1 MSPPYDVHEPICRGG
16 GWWWTQVGVTRSKDL
31 PAPKAKPGSAD
42 TALSTQP
49 PPGTEVP
56 FYARQLGSPGSAPP
70 SMQCTPSRGPAPE
83 QSRAQGRGHG
93 TPGVGPRPVSALT
106 QRGFPGPASAGRLG
120 FPLLETKG
128 GPGRPCA
135 RLVGAGPAGGHGE
148 RVPGGVGVESSL
160 SPQEICPPRPRKPAR
175 HNGCHTSGTSDART
189 SVALRQGRHCTGP
202 GPVVPGCSL
211 SGRPS

>member
-1 MSPPYDVHEPICRGG
+1 MDTGGRHKEQGPPRPQNQAWVSRHSSEH
-16 GWWWTQVGVTRSKDL
+16 
-31 PAPKAKPGSAD
+31 SA
-42 TALSTQP
+42 
-49 PPGTEVP
+49 
-56 FYARQLGSPGSAPP
+56 SPGDRGAFPRETARLTGASPTQCAVCAP
-70 SMQCTPSRGPAPE
+70 STGPAPE
-83 QSRAQGRGHG
+83 QSRTQGRGHG
-93 TPGVGPRPVSALT
+93 TPGVGPRPVRVLT
-106 QRGFPGPASAGRLG
+106 QRGLPGPASAGRLG

-175 HNGCHTSGTSDART
+175 HSGCHTSGTSDART
-189 SVALRQGRHCTGP
+189 SVALRRGRRCTGP
-202 GPVVPGCSL
+202 GPVVPGRSL